1 MGCFDYECACG
12 GKSCDHVGGQ
22 LWESK
27 VIIEVPL
34 SDGKKIYLHGEYEMY
49 GYVLVED
56 KYKFYLKEFDDYFQ
70 GWFDGES
77 ENELSISFLANKAW
91 TVSEHVHTED
101 KFGDEISGHVHRH
114 CFDDVDAEVSDL
126 TPNLL
131 AKCIRADNGLNI
143 VSKAERLRQRN
154 EELRAQIANLQKQL
168 AQLEPS
174 QG

>member
-34 SDGKKIYLHGEYEMY
+34 SDGKKIYLHGEYEQY

-56 KYKFYLKEFDDYFQ
+56 KYKFYLKQFEEYFE
-70 GWFDGES
+70 GWFDGET
-77 ENELSISFLANKAW
+77 EKERSISLLANKAW
-91 TVSEHVHTED
+91 TVSEHVYAED
-101 KFGDEISGHVHRH
+101 KFGDDISGYVNRH
-114 CFDDVDAEVSDL
+114 CFDEVDASVSDL

-131 AKCIRADNGLNI
+131 AKCIRADNGLVLDSADDKKKKRI
-143 VSKAERLRQRN
+143 ALLKSQAE
-154 EELRAQIANLQKQL
+154 AIQKQL
-168 AQLEPS
+168 AQLEPI